1 MKTTVDRLLMNLRG
15 YKEKAFVLLATSY
28 KGSQANGATLVICNM
43 PYSDI
48 ICVASRGRMIDGK
61 NRQCLEPCPV
71 EGKTNCLTTVEKD
84 NLLMQRP
91 HGYNAGKIY
100 KDKAPTLTANAWQE
114 NNLIMSNNTKQLNP
128 SGESNNGQQP
138 YQQNRVYDINHKAP
152 ACCAS
157 LTGGAYAIADE
168 NAPELR
174 IRRLTPTECAR
185 LQTVPDWYKWGCS
198 NTQQYK
204 MLGNGWTI
212 DVIAHILSFLQLKA
226 QKHIE
231 KAEEPKPKKCGNCA
245 LCIHT
250 YMGSECQLTDNP
262 VDDAQDGCIDYI
274 PEDER

>member
-1 MKTTVDRLLMNLRG
+1 MKTIVDRLLMNLRG
-15 YKEKAFVLLATSY
+15 YKEKAFALLATSY
-28 KGSQANGATLVICNM
+28 KGSQANGATLVICDM

>member
-15 YKEKAFVLLATSY
+15 YKEKAFALLATSY
-28 KGSQANGATLVICNM
+28 KGSQANGATLVICDM

-168 NAPELR
+168 NAPEVR

-212 DVIAHILSFLQLKA
+212 EVIAHILSFLQLKA
-226 QKHIE
+226 QKH
-231 KAEEPKPKKCGNCA
+231 KEEMEAPKPRNCGNCA

-274 PEDER
+274 PED

>member
-1 MKTTVDRLLMNLRG
+1 MKTIVDRLLMNLRG
-15 YKEKAFVLLATSY
+15 YKEKAFALLATSY
-28 KGSQANGATLVICNM
+28 KGSQANGATLVICDM

-168 NAPELR
+168 NAPEVR